1 MSERQVERST
11 VIDTTPEMAFEAV
24 TKASELREWMCDQ
37 AWTVIQPQG
46 AYQVRWESGYQASG
60 RFTELDPPRR
70 AAFTWQG
77 TGEPGETAVTF
88 TIEPEAGGTRVTVV
102 HTGFGPGAEW
112 DAHVAASEKGWD
124 GGLDNLKSTL
134 ETGIDLRI
142 ARQPFMGI
150 LFDILNADRAAKE
163 GIAVNEGVYINDTVE
178 GSGARAAGLVEGD
191 VIVSLAGVATPG
203 YHELGPILS
212 SHQAGDTI
220 EAVVVHGQERRTI
233 PLTLGRRPIEE
244 VPATVD
250 DLASRVAEMYVKTD
264 AALKVA
270 VQGLTDDEASR
281 SPAKGEWSVKE
292 VLAHLSITER
302 DQQCFGFCVAVD
314 GWVDT
319 GPGDSAALSGRL
331 AAALEVTPALGGMV
345 SRFLTDE
352 AETVALMR
360 RLPAETVAHKARFHR
375 FSQYMVGLPAHTQ
388 AHIEQI
394 KATIQAVRAGQ

>member
-1 MSERQVERST
+1 MSERKVERST
-11 VIDTTPEMAFEAV
+11 LIDATPEMAFEAV

-37 AWTVIQPQG
+37 AWTAIQPHG
-46 AYQVRWESGYQASG
+46 AYQVRWEGGYLASG
-60 RFTELDPPRR
+60 RFIELDPPRR

-77 TGEPGETAVTF
+77 TGEPGETAVAF
-88 TIEPEAGGTRVTVV
+88 TVEPEAGGTRVTVV

-124 GGLDNLKSTL
+124 GGLDNLKSIL
-134 ETGIDLRI
+134 ETGIDLRT
-142 ARQPFMGI
+142 ARRPFMGI
-150 LFDILNADRAAKE
+150 LFDVLNADRAAKE

-178 GSGARAAGLVEGD
+178 GSGARAAGLVKGD

-233 PLTLGRRPIEE
+233 PLTLGRRPVEE
-244 VPATVD
+244 APATVD
-250 DLASRVAEMYVKTD
+250 DLVNRIAEMYAKTD
-264 AALKVA
+264 AALKVT
-270 VQGLTDDEASR
+270 VEGLTDDEAGR

-292 VLAHLSITER
+292 VLSHLSITER
-302 DQQCFGFCVAVD
+302 DQHCFGFCVAVD

-319 GPGDSAALSGRL
+319 GPGDAAALSGRL
-331 AAALEVTPALGGMV
+331 AAVLEVTPSLADMV
-345 SRFLTDE
+345 SRFLADE
-352 AETVALMR
+352 AETVALVR
-360 RLPAETVAHKARFHR
+360 RLPAATVAHKARFHR

-388 AHIEQI
+388 EHIEQI